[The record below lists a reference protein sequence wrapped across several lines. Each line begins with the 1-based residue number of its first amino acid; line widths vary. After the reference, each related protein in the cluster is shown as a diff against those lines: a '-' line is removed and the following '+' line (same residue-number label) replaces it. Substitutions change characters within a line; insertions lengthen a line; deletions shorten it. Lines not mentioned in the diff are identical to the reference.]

1 MNPEGNGHSGR
12 LVTGL
17 LGSGLL
23 LLPLVFWP
31 WDLGAADLLPKR
43 LLLYATGAGISA
55 LWLKAVGSGA
65 LPRVQ
70 APLTLP
76 AAAYVLINL
85 LSLSWAHN
93 RFSGWVEAVQLL
105 VLFILFLGMI
115 SLLRPRHILP
125 LAQFSALGGLL
136 VSVVGIAQYLGLGFA
151 WIPSVGM
158 PSGTFVFRNLA
169 AAYLVGNIP
178 LGVIALLLDP
188 VPRRRP
194 LWGMATAAMLLFL
207 VYTRTR
213 GAWIGLAAAV
223 IAAGILLLV
232 YRSILRSL
240 RPVLVETF
248 ASSSLRWLTALCAI
262 LLLVG
267 IALPERTSRAVIQR
281 FDEQKSTPLTAA
293 ASLLTPGS
301 DRGRKAMWKH
311 TLEMIADRPILGV
324 GLDNWE
330 FAYPPYDRGD
340 KITGDSEP
348 VRPHNDFLWIASEIG
363 LLGLGIY
370 IWLLVITAR
379 TVVRLSKTGAP
390 EVRITALLCGI
401 GLLALLGH
409 STFSFLRERPAPSTI
424 FWLYLTVLALLSTFR
439 KPAPRGVRLDW
450 IAPLLGLFISAGAC
464 YLNWRHIQFDTQYQR
479 ADAHREASEWNA
491 ALGEIS
497 QALNYGTFDH
507 RAQFLRG
514 RFLHRL
520 GRYPEAENAY
530 RKALLAH
537 PHYAHT
543 YHNLGGVC
551 AAQKKW
557 TRAIAAYQKALDIR
571 PGYDQ
576 ARIHLGNAY
585 VATGRV
591 EDAFRTFGKIA
602 DSSPY
607 AAEACGNLGAI
618 YLQHGA
624 LDRAISELQKAVRL
638 RPSYPEAYNNLAYAF
653 EQKGQLREAI
663 AAYGALLKYWKGD
676 REYART
682 IRTHLET
689 LRRRQKE

>member
-1 MNPEGNGHSGR
+1 MNPEGDRHTGR
-12 LVTGL
+12 LVAGV
-17 LGSGLL
+17 LGAGLL

-43 LLLYATGAGISA
+43 MLLYATGAGISA
-55 LWLKAVGSGA
+55 LWLIAVYAGTLS
-65 LPRVQ
+65 RSQ
-70 APLTLP
+70 TPLTLP
-76 AAAYVLINL
+76 AVAYVLINL

-93 RFSGWVEAVQLL
+93 RFSAWVEAVQLL
-105 VLFILFLGMI
+105 VLLILFLGMI

-169 AAYLVGNIP
+169 AAYLVGAIP
-178 LGVIALLLDP
+178 LGVTALLLDP
-188 VPRRRP
+188 SPRRKP

-207 VYTRTR
+207 VYSRTR

-223 IAAGILLLV
+223 IAAGIFLLM
-232 YRSILRSL
+232 YRPVLRSL
-240 RPVLVETF
+240 RPVLTETF
-248 ASSSLRWLTALCAI
+248 ASSSLRWFAPLCVI
-262 LLLVG
+262 LLLAG
-267 IALPERTSRAVIQR
+267 IALPERSSRAVIQR

-301 DRGRKAMWKH
+301 DRGRKVMWMH

-370 IWLLVITAR
+370 IWLLFTAAR
-379 TVVRLSKTGAP
+379 TAVRLLKTGEP
-390 EVRITALLCGI
+390 EVRIIALLCGI
-401 GLLALLGH
+401 GLVALLGH
-409 STFSFLRERPAPSTI
+409 SVFSFLRERPAPSTI
-424 FWLYLTVLALLSTFR
+424 FWFYLAVLALLSAR
-439 KPAPRGVRLDW
+439 RGASTQNRFAWVV
-450 IAPLLGLFISAGAC
+450 PLLGLFISAGAL
-464 YLNWRHIQFDTQYQR
+464 YLNWQHIRFDIHYQR
-479 ADAHREASEWNA
+479 ADAYRLAGQWEDGLRE
-491 ALGEIS
+491 ID
-497 QALNYGTFDH
+497 QALDAGVFDH
-507 RAQFLRG
+507 RARFLRA

-520 GRYPEAENAY
+520 GRYPEAERAY
-530 RKALLAH
+530 REALLAH
-537 PHYAHT
+537 PNYAHT
-543 YHNLGGVC
+543 YHNLGGVY

-557 TRAIAAYQKALDIR
+557 TSAIAAYQKALEIR

-591 EDAFRTFGKIA
+591 EEMFRTFGKIP
-602 DSSPY
+602 DSSSY
-607 AAEACGNLGAI
+607 AAEACGNRGAI
-618 YLQHGA
+618 YLQRGD
-624 LDRAISELQKAVRL
+624 LDRAISELKKAVRL
-638 RPSYPEAYNNLAYAF
+638 RPSYPEAHNNLAYAF
-653 EQKGQLREAI
+653 EQKGQLQEAI
-663 AAYGALLKYWKGD
+663 AAYETLLKYWKGD
-676 REYART
+676 MEYAET

-689 LRRRQKE
+689 LRRRLKE